1 MTRYKDAILDTATGI
16 WGLGF
21 VPTWLIFEP
30 DFILKYQLIVQF
42 WMYVFAT
49 LASVFTV
56 VWTILR
62 IYDWFYKKFKK

>member
-1 MTRYKDAILDTATGI
+1 MTRYRDAILDTTTGI

-21 VPTWLIFEP
+21 VPAWLVCDP
-30 DFILKYQLIVQF
+30 TFILEYQLIVQF

-56 VWTILR
+56 VWTALR
-62 IYDWFYKKFKK
+62 IYDWVYKKFKK